1 MALFLL
7 ITYIVIFTFQ
17 IILFV
22 ITIRKKTKKLWRIL
36 FSAEL
41 IPLLIS
47 IGLMIY
53 YNNLPGY
60 GFMPGLTYLGEV
72 LFSFGAVVLYCISF
86 LISICSYIAI
96 SYKQR
101 KRWINR
107 FCRFSQPSQWRIFER
122 CSKRRNE
129 CFALFSFFLIL
140 KSHWIMGISRRKTRI
155 YQSFC
160 GDFFSIIL
168 MVFIII
174 QIKKI
179 KSKSK
184 GNE

>member
-1 MALFLL
+1 VPDVIVNKNGVFIDTHVRYRTISDNLSKQEYKFLL
-7 ITYIVIFTFQ
+7 TTTLTISVITYIVILIFQ

-22 ITIRKKTKKLWRIL
+22 ISIRKKTKKLWRIL

-41 IPLLIS
+41 VPLLIS

-96 SYKQR
+96 SNKQ
-101 KRWINR
+101 
-107 FCRFSQPSQWRIFER
+107 
-122 CSKRRNE
+122 
-129 CFALFSFFLIL
+129 
-140 KSHWIMGISRRKTRI
+140 T
-155 YQSFC
+155 
-160 GDFFSIIL
+160 
-168 MVFIII
+168 
-174 QIKKI
+174 
-179 KSKSK
+179 
-184 GNE
+184 